1 MSNTSNLTKVSS
13 FVSHLAL
20 HFGAPKFDVPEQ
32 NQKMAEGQWLQTMV
46 RSLGGYSQECL
57 DRARDGLITGRKYRS
72 FPLVSEIIE
81 ACNKAQRAINEE
93 NPRLALGSKGYD
105 ESKLAPYAP
114 ERERIANELILC
126 PMGRQAAKDGWN
138 LSLWHFI
145 HRNLRLPTDKWMR
158 DPKTDQMV
166 SEIAYCKGII
176 TDADFHHDFGTWDGE
191 DRFSAQKRKEASD
204 LQHALAKL
212 GQSMLKKR
220 DDLAAY
226 VLTGEVR

>member
-1 MSNTSNLTKVSS
+1 MNNTSNLTKVSS

-126 PMGRQAAKDGWN
+126 PMGRQAAKEGWN

-145 HRNLRLPTDKWMR
+145 HRNLRLPTAR
-158 DPKTDQMV
+158 H
-166 SEIAYCKGII
+166 EIEPLKNVI

-226 VLTGEVR
+226 ILTGEVR